1 MPPCDEPILEAS
13 TPRGHLH
20 ADLGRL
26 IARLADEPDP
36 AIRTDL
42 ADHAYDVL
50 AVLERLD
57 GSLDVA
63 HPRGLRL
70 IA

>member
-1 MPPCDEPILEAS
+1 MPPCDDPILEVA

-26 IARLADEPDP
+26 IARLADEHDS
-36 AIRTDL
+36 AVRTDL
-42 ADHAYDVL
+42 ADRAYDVL

-57 GSLDVA
+57 GVIGVA

-70 IA
+70 AS